1 MLARIVPRLAGRA
14 RVPVARAVPALT
26 RLATTPFPA
35 PRPLTTTAAVAKKKK
50 GGTEKAAEPPA
61 DVEGQL
67 DLSAIGDQM
76 AKTVAKCAEGVQAT
90 VGSLGRV
97 DACTSSS

>member
-35 PRPLTTTAAVAKKKK
+35 ARPLTTTAAVAKKKK
-50 GGTEKAAEPPA
+50 GGAEKGAEPPA

-76 AKTVAKCAEGVQAT
+76 AKTVAKCAESVQAT

-97 DACTSSS
+97 DACTS